1 MLVEVKTVYELM
13 DIEGN
18 RYGVCVS
25 REAAEKEIKRL
36 ESESGINPCSME
48 IEEIPLLG
56 WRSDKMK
63 ATHVRFSE
71 AVQDVSAE
79 LSKHGLTAIY
89 IALYGSQNYCIQT
102 LASDIDLKVIVIPTL
117 NDIVSN
123 TKPVSETWNFKW
135 GQADVKDIR
144 LMVENWLKQNT
155 NFLEILYT
163 PYCMIHP
170 DYTDEVYK
178 MIDAREDIARIDT
191 LRHIRAT
198 MGMQDQKFHALKH
211 RFPSKVEVIDKYG
224 YDPKQLSHIIRLY
237 DLTSKYV
244 EGKDY
249 LECILPSGE
258 LKNTIIDIKIG
269 KLTYTPDEAE
279 NMARTYMAATDV
291 LYRSYKD
298 TVSETSDYKDT
309 KGYKALE
316 EFKYSVIKKALKEE
330 LKNEDFS

>member
-1 MLVEVKTVYELM
+1 MKKTTLVK
-13 DIEGN
+13 
-18 RYGVCVS
+18 
-25 REAAEKEIKRL
+25 
-36 ESESGINPCSME
+36 
-48 IEEIPLLG
+48 
-56 WRSDKMK
+56 
-63 ATHVRFSE
+63 FSE
-71 AVQDVSAE
+71 AIQEVSAE

-89 IALYGSQNYCIQT
+89 VALYGSQNYCIQT
-102 LASDIDLKVIVIPTL
+102 LSSDIDLKVIVVPSL
-117 NDIVSN
+117 EDIVSN

-135 GQADVKDIR
+135 GQADIKDIR

-155 NFLEILYT
+155 NFIEILFT
-163 PYCMIHP
+163 PYCTIHP
-170 DYTDEVYK
+170 DYADEVYK

-249 LECILPSGE
+249 LECILPKGE
-258 LKNTIIDIKIG
+258 LKNKIIDIKIG
-269 KLTYTPDEAE
+269 KDIYSPDEAE
-279 NMARTYMAATDV
+279 QEARTYMAATDA
-291 LYRSYKD
+291 LYQSYKENH
-298 TVSETSDYKDT
+298 SEISDYKDT

-330 LKNEDFS
+330 LKSEN